1 MDNIMNTE
9 TRFVMFETKYNN
21 AISYIKKQQTDDV
34 MSSITNWLL
43 DTEINPYSFLPEFY
57 ANLVCTAEGFES
69 LLHQIRHALFDDGDI
84 SFPVINNNPYI
95 LFVDRYEA
103 TLNSFADLS
112 LYDEIY
118 VINDVVW
125 LNSIEEF
132 MVAADENH
140 RKTIKKCFNS
150 DLRRFDIDYF
160 GIDYLVSI
168 YKNYKV
174 FDESWIPT
182 K

>member
-9 TRFVMFETKYNN
+9 TRFHMFETRYND
-21 AISYIKKQQTDDV
+21 AISYIKTLQTDDV

-43 DTEINPYSFLPEFY
+43 DTEINPYSFLPESY
-57 ANLVCTAEGFES
+57 AALVCTAEGFES
-69 LLHQIRHALFDDGDI
+69 LLHEIRHALFDDGDI

-103 TLNSFADLS
+103 TINSFADLS
-112 LYDEIY
+112 LYVEDIY
-118 VINDVVW
+118 DINDVVW

-132 MVAADENH
+132 MAAADEYH
-140 RKTIKKCFNS
+140 KKTIKKCFNS
-150 DLRRFDIDYF
+150 DLRRF
-160 GIDYLVSI
+160 GIDEAVSH

>member
-1 MDNIMNTE
+1 MNTE
-9 TRFVMFETKYNN
+9 TRFYMFETRYND

-57 ANLVCTAEGFES
+57 ANLANTAEGFES
-69 LLHQIRHALFDDGDI
+69 LLHQIRHALVDDGDI

-95 LFVDRYEA
+95 LFVDRYES
-103 TLNSFADLS
+103 TINSFADLS
-112 LYDEIY
+112 LYVEDIY
-118 VINDVVW
+118 EDIYDIVW

-150 DLRRFDIDYF
+150 DLRRF
-160 GIDYLVSI
+160 GIDYSVSH

>member
-1 MDNIMNTE
+1 
-9 TRFVMFETKYNN
+9 MFETKYNN

-43 DTEINPYSFLPEFY
+43 DTEINPYSFLPNSY
-57 ANLVCTAEGFES
+57 AELAYTAEGFES
-69 LLHQIRHALFDDGDI
+69 LLHQIRHALVDDGDI
-84 SFPVINNNPYI
+84 SFPVINNKPYM
-95 LFVDRYEA
+95 LFIDRYEA
-103 TLNSFADLS
+103 TINSFADLS
-112 LYDEIY
+112 LYVEDIY
-118 VINDVVW
+118 DINDIAW

-132 MVAADENH
+132 MFAADENH

-150 DLRRFDIDYF
+150 DLRRF
-160 GIDYLVSI
+160 GIDNAVSH

>member
-1 MDNIMNTE
+1 MNTE

-43 DTEINPYSFLPEFY
+43 DTEINPYSFLPNSY
-57 ANLVCTAEGFES
+57 AELAYTAEGFES

-103 TLNSFADLS
+103 TINSFADLS
-112 LYDEIY
+112 LYVEDIY
-118 VINDVVW
+118 EDIYDIVW

-132 MVAADENH
+132 MFAADENH

-150 DLRRFDIDYF
+150 DLRRF
-160 GIDYLVSI
+160 GIDNAVSH

>member
-1 MDNIMNTE
+1 MNTE
-9 TRFVMFETKYNN
+9 TRFDIFETRYND
-21 AISYIKKQQTDDV
+21 AISYIKKLQTDDV

-57 ANLVCTAEGFES
+57 ANLAYTAEGFER
-69 LLHQIRHALFDDGDI
+69 LLHRIRHALVDDGDI

-103 TLNSFADLS
+103 TINSFADLS
-112 LYDEIY
+112 LYLEDNY
-118 VINDVVW
+118 DINDVVW

-132 MVAADENH
+132 MVAADEYH
-140 RKTIKKCFNS
+140 RKTIKRCFKS
-150 DLRRFDIDYF
+150 DLRRF
-160 GIDYLVSI
+160 GIDEVVSH